1 MSELQSLDNSQL
13 RSVDGL
19 PIRGTSID
27 DLDLDHVAAHVAQ
40 ARERDRYNGPL
51 EPVSYLQLQQCL
63 APLGD
68 ALHATPAGILCFGRD
83 PQATFTH
90 AVVDLGHYRG
100 LDPVSYDVV
109 HLEKG
114 IGGTLFDQIDRVES
128 YLWSNTHHGMTV
140 GAGARRVELHEYP
153 RVVLRELVVNLI
165 AHRDYTNLHSTARV
179 QKLRDRIEWVSPG
192 GLPPGVTIENL
203 LTAQASRNPAIVRI
217 LYQAGLVEAFGQ
229 GLDTVVAVL
238 KREELQPPRFEDLGA
253 FFQVTVFGRPLN
265 LFSDLEVAA
274 RLSDR
279 QRRILTFIRAQRRA
293 TPRELV
299 ELFDE
304 LVTLRSIQRDL
315 KELID
320 LELIGQEG
328 KGRAVRYLPLE

>member
-1 MSELQSLDNSQL
+1 MSEPMALDESQL
-13 RSVDGL
+13 RSIDGL
-19 PIRGTSID
+19 PIRSATVD
-27 DLDLDHVAAHVAQ
+27 DLDLDRVATHIQQAQATGRYTGSHEPLVYLQRQQCVAQ
-40 ARERDRYNGPL
+40 IGPTF
-51 EPVSYLQLQQCL
+51 
-63 APLGD
+63 
-68 ALHATPAGILCFGRD
+68 HATPAGILCFGRQ
-83 PQATFTH
+83 PQDFFPH

-100 LDPVSYDVV
+100 LEPVSYDVL

-128 YLWSNTHHGMTV
+128 YLWANIHRGMTV

-165 AHRDYTNLHSTARV
+165 AHRDYTNLRSTARV

-203 LTAQASRNPAIVRI
+203 LTAQASRNPAIVTV

-253 FFQVTVFGRPLN
+253 FFQVTIWGRPLA
-265 LFSDLEVAA
+265 LFSDLELAA
-274 RLSDR
+274 RLTDR

-293 TPRELV
+293 APRDLAD
-299 ELFDE
+299 LFDQQ
-304 LVTLRSIQRDL
+304 VTWRSIQRDL
-315 KELID
+315 KELSD
-320 LELIGQEG
+320 AKLIEQEG
-328 KGRAVRYLPLE
+328 KGRAVRYVPLD

>member
-1 MSELQSLDNSQL
+1 MSEPMALDESQL
-13 RSVDGL
+13 RSIDGL
-19 PIRGTSID
+19 PIRNASID
-27 DLDLDHVAAHVAQ
+27 ALDLDRVAAHIQQARATGRYTGSQEPLVYLQRQQCVAQ
-40 ARERDRYNGPL
+40 IG
-51 EPVSYLQLQQCL
+51 QTF
-63 APLGD
+63 
-68 ALHATPAGILCFGRD
+68 HATPAGILCFGRQ
-83 PQATFTH
+83 PQDYFPH

-100 LDPVSYDVV
+100 LEPVSYDVL

-128 YLWSNTHHGMTV
+128 YLWANIHHGMTV

-165 AHRDYTNLHSTARV
+165 AHRDYTNLRSTARV

-203 LTAQASRNPAIVRI
+203 LTAQASRNPAIVTV

-253 FFQVTVFGRPLN
+253 FFQVTIWGRPLA
-265 LFSDLEVAA
+265 LFSDLELAA
-274 RLSDR
+274 RLTDR

-293 TPRELV
+293 APRDLAD
-299 ELFDE
+299 LFDQQ
-304 LVTLRSIQRDL
+304 VTWRSIQRDL
-315 KELID
+315 KELSD
-320 LELIGQEG
+320 AKLIEQEG
-328 KGRAVRYLPLE
+328 KGRAVRYVPLD

>member
-1 MSELQSLDNSQL
+1 MSEFPGLDESHL
-13 RSVDGL
+13 RSVDSL
-19 PIRGTSID
+19 PIRGTSLDDI
-27 DLDLDHVAAHVAQ
+27 DLDQVAAHIAQ
-40 ARERDRYNGPL
+40 ASEGDRYKGTREPL
-51 EPVSYLQLQQCL
+51 AYLQHQQCVVT
-63 APLGD
+63 LGD
-68 ALHATPAGILCFGRD
+68 TMHATPAGILCFGRN
-83 PQATFTH
+83 PQNIFPH

-100 LDPVSYDVV
+100 LEPVSYDVL

-114 IGGTLFDQIDRVES
+114 IGGTLFDQIDRVEG
-128 YLWSNTHHGMTV
+128 YLWANTHHGMTV

-165 AHRDYTNLHSTARV
+165 AHRDYTNFHSTARI

-192 GLPPGVTIENL
+192 GLPPGVTVENL
-203 LTAQASRNPAIVRI
+203 LSAQSSRNRSIVTI

-253 FFQVTVFGRPLN
+253 FFQVTVWGRPLT
-265 LFSDLEVAA
+265 LFSDIEVAA

-293 TPRELV
+293 TPRDLGG
-299 ELFDE
+299 LFDE
-304 LVTLRSIQRDL
+304 QVTWRSIQRDL
-315 KELID
+315 KELS
-320 LELIGQEG
+320 EAGLIGQEG
-328 KGRAVRYLPLE
+328 KGRAVRYIPLE

>member
-1 MSELQSLDNSQL
+1 MSEPLALDKSQL
-13 RSVDGL
+13 RSIDSM
-19 PIRGTSID
+19 PIRSTSVD
-27 DLDLDHVAAHVAQ
+27 DLNLDRVAAHMAQ
-40 ARERDRYNGPL
+40 ASERGRYNGPK
-51 EPVSYLQLQQCL
+51 EPLAYLQRQQCL

-68 ALHATPAGILCFGRD
+68 SLHATPTGILCFGHN
-83 PQATFTH
+83 PQDLFPH

-100 LDPVSYDVV
+100 FEPVSYDVL

-114 IGGTLFDQIDRVES
+114 IDGTLFDQIDRVES
-128 YLWSNTHHGMTV
+128 YLWTNSHHGMTV

-153 RVVLRELVVNLI
+153 RVALRELVVNLI

-203 LTAQASRNPAIVRI
+203 LTAQASRNPSIVTI

-238 KREELQPPRFEDLGA
+238 KREELQPPRFEDLGG
-253 FFQVTVFGRPLN
+253 FFQVTIWGRPLA
-265 LFSDLEVAA
+265 LFSDIEVAT
-274 RLSDR
+274 RLTDR

-293 TPRELV
+293 TPSDLAN
-299 ELFDE
+299 LFE
-304 LVTLRSIQRDL
+304 QQVTWRSIQRDL
-315 KELID
+315 KELSD
-320 LELIGQEG
+320 VSLIKQEG
-328 KGRAVRYLPLE
+328 KGRAVRYVPLE